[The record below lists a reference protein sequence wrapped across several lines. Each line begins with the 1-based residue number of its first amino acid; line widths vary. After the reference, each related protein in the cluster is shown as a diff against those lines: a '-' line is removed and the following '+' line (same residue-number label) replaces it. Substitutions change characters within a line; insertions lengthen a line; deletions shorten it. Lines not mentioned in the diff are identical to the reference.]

1 MKSKNPTV
9 LVTGS
14 SQRIGAAII
23 RKFHAH
29 GLDVAIHYRNAR
41 DEAHSLESELNAIR
55 SHSARVFRTDLL
67 LPKAI
72 ARLGQCVIDHFGRL
86 DVLINN
92 ASIFR
97 QDDHNAPG
105 LAEQL
110 FGVHVQAPNLLTE
123 AVANALR
130 KTNGSVINITDI
142 YAQRPLRGYSL
153 YCASK
158 AALESLTK
166 SQAVMLAPEIRVN
179 AIAPGAI
186 LWPENSKTGSK
197 KVIDNTPL
205 QRVGKVS
212 EIADAAVFLALF
224 SKFTTGQVL
233 VVDGGRSVVE
243 P

>member
-41 DEAHSLESELNAIR
+41 EEAHSLEAELNAIR
-55 SHSARVFRTDLL
+55 SRSARVFRTDLL

-72 ARLGQCVIDHFGRL
+72 TRLGQCVIDHFGRL

-97 QDDHNAPG
+97 QDDHSMPD

-110 FGVHVQAPNLLTE
+110 FGIHVQAPNLLTE

-130 KTNGSVINITDI
+130 KTKGSVINITDI
-142 YAQRPLRGYSL
+142 YAQRPLQGYGL

-166 SQAVMLAPEIRVN
+166 SQAIMLAPDVRVN

-186 LWPENSKTGSK
+186 FMA
-197 KVIDNTPL
+197 
-205 QRVGKVS
+205 GK
-212 EIADAAVFLALF
+212 
-224 SKFTTGQVL
+224 Q
-233 VVDGGRSVVE
+233 
-243 P
+243 